1 MYKRVQATLICG
13 ADRRIHIFFVVAQN
27 ESHRFVHFSMFRI
40 HDCDHISSFKKCTIL
55 VCFLLWATNE
65 ADLSALWR
73 RQSSLQ
79 QVYTQISK
87 KKSLISSVCPFKSD
101 QLYIRCCYCVSW
113 FGFLFFLNCHFSFML
128 LILCVTNC
136 TNHSPQMNI
145 ITSKKRSWK

>member
-55 VCFLLWATNE
+55 VFFYCGPPTKLIYRHCDDDNRACNKFT
-65 ADLSALWR
+65 R
-73 RQSSLQ
+73 KIR
-79 QVYTQISK
+79 K
-87 KKSLISSVCPFKSD
+87 KNSLISSVCPFKSD

-113 FGFLFFLNCHFSFML
+113 LVFLFFLNCHFSFML

-145 ITSKKRSWK
+145 ITSKKRS